1 MTKKPQTQHGFE
13 LVQSQEIKELNAT
26 YHRYLHKKSGAELI
40 HLACDDNNKAFNIA
54 FKTIP
59 EDDTGCPHIME
70 HSVLNGSQNYPAKG
84 TFMELIKGSLNTF
97 INAMTSS
104 DWTSYPVAS
113 TNDKDFLNLMKVY
126 LDAVLRPRIYDEPM
140 IMDQEGWHYE
150 LFQEDDEIKYKGVVY
165 NEMKGA
171 FSSVDSIVNRFCQ
184 HTQFPDTPYGFE
196 SGGDPDAIPE
206 LTHEKFLAFHQKYYH
221 PSNSKIWLYGDMD
234 IQACLKLIDNEY
246 LTEFDDP
253 GIRLEFPAQKP
264 FPQPKMLKHQY
275 PLADDK
281 DPKGQYYLA
290 LNYTYGKVTDKAL
303 TSQASLLTELLML
316 TPASPLKAVIR
327 ESGLCKDSQISIMN
341 DILQPTISIV
351 CKQVKKEN
359 LETLSKLI
367 KTEMQRIVKAGFEK
381 KLIEALINSKEF
393 FLREA
398 QMQGFPKGLFYNLY
412 CFGMWNHGGDP
423 LDMLAFEGYLAH
435 LRKGLDAPVYEELLD
450 TFCLSNPHASEIH
463 FEPVPGL
470 IAKQDEQIRARLA
483 EYKKTLSKE
492 QIQDLIR
499 YNEKLKIWQEEP
511 DSEEDLLKIPLLSLD
526 DVDPKAASMPCE
538 EEPHE
543 EYTLL
548 KHPLQTNGILYLKV
562 YFDLTHANQMNL
574 PWLKLYTQLLGQLNT
589 QNYSY
594 GDLENEIRNSTGG
607 IKLGIDVF
615 NSYQT
620 PDEIIPKMIL
630 TGKAVADKIPQ
641 LMDLTAEY
649 ALRPVFDNPSRLKSL
664 IREIKASTEEFV
676 IMRGVTV
683 AINRM
688 FAPFSQLHSWKDKIV
703 GLDYLHFLCELESK
717 MDEDIEHIIGELKWV
732 QEHFFTIQKAIIS
745 LTADEELLPKAISNL
760 PILSEKISK
769 ASFEPVPHG
778 FETRVVNEG
787 ISAPVK
793 IQYVV
798 KGGNYFRKGYPYSGR
813 LRVLSNILSNEYIY
827 KELRVKGGAYG
838 GGAGFTLDGYQFFYS
853 YRDPNL
859 RETLEVYDKVPDFI
873 RSFKCS
879 KREMDK
885 YILGDIS
892 QQDYPKT
899 PEATGLQSD
908 MDYLTGFTQ
917 EDRQQIREEVL
928 ACKLE
933 DLRVY
938 ADMIQALMDQNQ
950 YAIFGNE
957 ANIRAAADLFDEIT
971 PVFKK

>member
-1 MTKKPQTQHGFE
+1 MTTKIQTKHGFE
-13 LVQSQEIKELNAT
+13 LVQSQEIKELKAT
-26 YHRYLHKKSGAELI
+26 FHRYVHKKSGAELI

-70 HSVLNGSQNYPAKG
+70 HSVLNGSKNYPAKG

-113 TNDKDFLNLMKVY
+113 TNDKDFMNLIKVY

-150 LFQEDDEIKYKGVVY
+150 LFQADDELKYKGVVY

-196 SGGDPDAIPE
+196 SGGDPDAIPK

-234 IQACLKLIDNEY
+234 IDACLKLIDGEY
-246 LTEFDDP
+246 LADFDDP
-253 GIRLEFPAQKP
+253 GIRLEFPFQKP
-264 FPQPKMLKHQY
+264 FSQPQKLTHQY
-275 PLADDK
+275 PLADDQN
-281 DPKGQYYLA
+281 PEGQYYLA
-290 LNYTYGKVTDKAL
+290 LNYTYGKIADEAL
-303 TSQASLLTELLML
+303 TSQATLLTELLMR
-316 TPASPLKAVIR
+316 TSASPLKAVIR
-327 ESGLCKDSQISIMN
+327 DSGLCKDSQISIAT

-351 CKQVKKEN
+351 CKQVKKED
-359 LETLSKLI
+359 LETLSALI
-367 KTEMQRIVKAGFEK
+367 KTEMERIVKEGFDK
-381 KLIEALINSKEF
+381 KLVEALINSREF

-398 QMQGFPKGLFYNLY
+398 QMQGFPKGLFYNLH
-412 CFGMWNHGGDP
+412 CFGLWNHGGDP
-423 LDMLAFEGYLAH
+423 IELLAFERYLIH
-435 LRKGLDAPVYEELLD
+435 LRTGLKEPVYEELLD
-450 TFCLSNPHASEIH
+450 KFCLSNSHVSEIH

-470 IAKQDEQIRARLA
+470 IAVQDEEIRAELA
-483 EYKKTLSKE
+483 EYKKTLTKE

-499 YNEKLKIWQEEP
+499 YNEKLKEWQEEP

-526 DVDPKAASMPCE
+526 DVDPKAAAMPCE
-538 EEPHE
+538 KEDRQ

-548 KHPLQTNGILYLKV
+548 KHPLQTNGILYLKI
-562 YFDLTHANQMNL
+562 YFDLSHANQLNL

-589 QNYSY
+589 ENYSY

-607 IKLGIDVF
+607 IKLNIDVL

-620 PDEIIPKMIL
+620 PDEIIPKLIL
-630 TGKAVADKIPQ
+630 SGKAVADKIPQ
-641 LMDLTAEY
+641 LMELAAEY
-649 ALRPVFDNPSRLKSL
+649 TLKPIFDNPTRLKSL
-664 IREIKASTEEFV
+664 IREIKASTEELV

-688 FAPFSQLHSWKDKIV
+688 FAPFSQLHSWKDKIT
-703 GLDYLHFLCELESK
+703 GLDYLHFLSELESK
-717 MDEDIEHIIGELKWV
+717 IDVDIDKIIGELKWV
-732 QEHFFTIQKAIIS
+732 QEHFFSIQKAIIS
-745 LTADEELLPKAISNL
+745 VTADKELMPKALSDL
-760 PILSEKISK
+760 DILTDQISK
-769 ASFEPVPHG
+769 TSFEPVPHG

-787 ISAPVK
+787 IAAPIK

-798 KGGNYFRKGYPYSGR
+798 KGGNYFHKGYSYSGR
-813 LRVLSNILSNEYIY
+813 LRVLSSILSNEYIY

-879 KREMDK
+879 SREMDK

-892 QQDYPKT
+892 SLDYPKT
-899 PEATGLQSD
+899 PEATGIQSD

-917 EDRQQIREEVL
+917 EDRQQIRDEVL
-928 ACKLE
+928 ATKLE
-933 DLRVY
+933 SLREY
-938 ADMIQALMDQNQ
+938 ADMIQALMEQNN
-950 YAIFGNE
+950 YAVLGNE
-957 ANIRAAADLFDEIT
+957 AKIRDAADLFDAIT
-971 PVFKK
+971 PVHKK

>member
-1 MTKKPQTQHGFE
+1 MMKKSQTKHGFE
-13 LVQSQEIKELNAT
+13 LIQSQEIKELNAT
-26 YHRYLHKKSGAELI
+26 YNRYVHKKSGAELI

-70 HSVLNGSQNYPAKG
+70 HSVLNGSKNYPAKG

-113 TNDKDFLNLMKVY
+113 TNDKDFMNLMKVY
-126 LDAVLRPRIYDEPM
+126 LDAVLRPRIYDEPK

-150 LFQEDDEIKYKGVVY
+150 LFQADDELKYKGVVY

-171 FSSVDSIVNRFCQ
+171 FSSVDSIVSRFCQ

-234 IQACLKLIDNEY
+234 IEACLKMIDSEY
-246 LTEFDDP
+246 LAEFDDP
-253 GIRLEFPAQKP
+253 GIRLEFPFQKP
-264 FPQPKMLKHQY
+264 FSQPKKLSYQY
-275 PLADDK
+275 PLADDQS
-281 DPKGQYYLA
+281 PEGQYYLA
-290 LNYTYGKVTDKAL
+290 LNYSYGKVTDEAL
-303 TSQASLLTELLML
+303 VPQAALLTELLMR
-316 TPASPLKAVIR
+316 TSASPLKAVIR
-327 ESGLCKDSQISIMN
+327 ESGLCKDSQISIETN
-341 DILQPTISIV
+341 ILQPTISIV
-351 CKQVKKEN
+351 CKQVKKED
-359 LETLSKLI
+359 LDTLSTLI
-367 KTEMQRIVKAGFEK
+367 KTEMKRIAREGFEK
-381 KLIEALINSKEF
+381 KLVEALINSREF

-398 QMQGFPKGLFYNLY
+398 QMQGFPKGLFYNLN
-412 CFGMWNHGGDP
+412 CFGLWNHGGDP
-423 LDMLAFEGYLAH
+423 IDLLAFERYLVNV
-435 LRKGLDAPVYEELLD
+435 RKGLKEPVYEQLLD
-450 TFCLSNPHASEIH
+450 KFCLSNPHSSEIH

-470 IAKQDEQIRARLA
+470 IAVQDEEIRAKLA
-483 EYKKTLSKE
+483 EYKKTLSPE
-492 QIQDLIR
+492 QIQELIH
-499 YNEKLKIWQEEP
+499 YNEQLKIWQEEP
-511 DSEEDLLKIPLLSLD
+511 DSEEDLLKIPLLSLN
-526 DVDPKAASMPCE
+526 DVDPTAELMPCE
-538 EEPHE
+538 EEAQP

-548 KHPLQTNGILYLKV
+548 KHPLQTNGILYLKI
-562 YFDLTHANQMNL
+562 YFDLSHANQQNL

-594 GDLENEIRNSTGG
+594 GDLENEICNYTGG
-607 IKLGIDVF
+607 IRMGIDVF

-620 PDEIIPKMIL
+620 PDEILPKLIL
-630 TGKAVADKIPQ
+630 SGKAVADKIPK
-641 LMDLTAEY
+641 LMELSAEY
-649 ALRPVFDNPSRLKSL
+649 ALKPIFDNPARLKSL

-688 FAPFSQLHSWKDKIV
+688 FAPFSQLHSWKDKIT
-703 GLDYLHFLCELESK
+703 GLDYLHFLTELESK
-717 MDEDIEHIIGELKWV
+717 IDEDIDKVIGELQWV
-732 QEHFFTIQKAIIS
+732 QEHFFSIQKAIIS
-745 LTADEELLPKAISNL
+745 LTANEELMPKAVKDL
-760 PILSEKISK
+760 AILTEQISK
-769 ASFEPVPHG
+769 ASFEPVAHG

-813 LRVLSNILSNEYIY
+813 LRVLANILSNEYIY

-838 GGAGFTLDGYQFFYS
+838 GGAGFTLDGYLFFYS

-859 RETLEVYDKVPDFI
+859 RESLEVYNKVPDFI
-873 RSFKCS
+873 RSFNCS

-892 QQDYPKT
+892 QLDYPKT
-899 PEATGLQSD
+899 PEATGLQAD

-917 EDRQQIREEVL
+917 EDRQQIRDEVL
-928 ACKLE
+928 ATKLE

-938 ADMIQALMDQNQ
+938 ADMIQAIMEQNQ
-950 YAIFGNE
+950 YAVLGNE
-957 ANIRAAADLFDEIT
+957 ANIRAAAELFDEIT